1 MRVLLLALLFI
12 PSLSFGL
19 GAENEEFIG
28 FDLEGK
34 KIKLE
39 LFSDPVAWNGNNF
52 IYSDKHN
59 INYKYCWP
67 TAKTGEDK
75 RTIFTLQ
82 CTSEE
87 KTKPSVVYKN
97 QPDSGSEFYR
107 EIEMFKKRWGPMD
120 GAILIYYKC
129 VIGCDKNVAPLIFSL
144 VHGDEEN

>member
-1 MRVLLLALLFI
+1 MRVLLLALIFV

-28 FDLEGK
+28 FDREGK
-34 KIKLE
+34 KIRIE
-39 LFSDPVAWNGNNF
+39 LSSDRVAWNGNNF

-67 TAKTGEDK
+67 TAETGEDK

-87 KTKPSVVYKN
+87 KSKPNVVYKN
-97 QPDSGSEFYR
+97 QPDSGDEFYR
-107 EIEMFKKRWGPMD
+107 AIATFRKRWGPMD

-129 VIGCDKNVAPLIFSL
+129 VIGCDKNVAPLIFN
-144 VHGDEEN
+144 VTHGDDGN